1 MAYFRSLLTV
11 KWPNMIP
18 DALGGA
24 RGYSCSPRL
33 LCAWQLPPPFLL
45 LHPLR
50 MRKPHRSQ
58 RKRAGVVGS
67 LQGITVIIFQVE
79 KKNNKCIYLFLF
91 VWQSGCNFFSPFLL
105 FFSYFLPS
113 FLLQMHTYLSCDLSY
128 SLLHLYLGILWLW
141 GWVDVWGV
149 RHAFC
154 GTAADEF
161 HSHCHTQTVFAHCHW
176 LIQFMRACEL
186 RGNGATR
193 RSHGVISQAKE
204 EDHVLL
210 ESQRLDWHV
219 GGKKHSL
226 K

>member
-11 KWPNMIP
+11 RWPNMIP

-91 VWQSGCNFFSPFLL
+91 VWQSGCNFFSSFL
-105 FFSYFLPS
+105 FFFLFPS
-113 FLLQMHTYLSCDLSY
+113 FLSSTDAHLSLMRPIVQFVTFIFRHLVTVGVGGRVGAEACILWHSSWWIPFTLSY
-128 SLLHLYLGILWLW
+128 TNCICPLSLTHSVYESMWAQGQRGHGQVTWSHLSGK
-141 GWVDVWGV
+141 G
-149 RHAFC
+149 
-154 GTAADEF
+154 
-161 HSHCHTQTVFAHCHW
+161 
-176 LIQFMRACEL
+176 
-186 RGNGATR
+186 R
-193 RSHGVISQAKE
+193 RSRSSRKPKA
-204 EDHVLL
+204 LL
-210 ESQRLDWHV
+210 TCGEKNTV
-219 GGKKHSL
+219 
-226 K
+226 